1 MYYLSHLFQQLGTN
15 SLHIFWLPVGI
26 WTAAALAGFIFL
38 RIFGQKIPTA
48 YHYHSR
54 MALLYALAA
63 GVISPLIFYFLPLKS
78 ISETGSTVKFIVIQA
93 PISIVATTQ
102 TNSFFWSNPDFWI
115 GAVTAAAGVLAV
127 FALIK
132 VAIEWLLLR
141 SFAKNLR
148 ESDEK
153 MLALLTE
160 RNRQMLLKNKSSIY
174 LFFSDEIAVPCT
186 FGLFKKRIIIP
197 SFLQHDV
204 ENLNIA
210 VRHELIHIKNHDF
223 LMNLSIKIIRALFFF
238 HPLVHR
244 FYKGIETYRE
254 MYVDQQ
260 VLQDSAISQKRYAQ
274 LLFNLAP
281 CIPIKP
287 EKEFLISKSIETP
300 AAVNM
305 AVNTSTLKKRIQT
318 MKNSTHKN
326 PSFKI
331 SIMLMA
337 LSVLIITGLMA
348 CSDVSDNGIT
358 RSDVQK
364 TQSKIA
370 RTTIHGSGFSASLPG
385 SPLIVVDGKKMTTDK
400 QRNIVSRIK
409 PKYIKSIAVLKG
421 DSAAEVYGKA
431 GKNGV
436 IKIKLNDEKKA
447 FSDLLAHAPKSSD
460 WSNPHKKKIFVAVGQ
475 MPKLKGG
482 IVQLQKH
489 VKYPESCINA
499 GIQGRV
505 TLQFVVNKQGMPTNI
520 HVIKGIGGGC
530 DQAAINVVKKYARF
544 RPGRQRGQRVNV
556 QYSLPIVFSLSGKS
570 SVKQANVPKKGHV
583 VGQDMEIRNLSF
595 NNGKYSGTI
604 YSKKTDKPLPGVN
617 IVVMNPETGK
627 ATSMGAATDKN
638 GNFTLNANKQPV
650 IVKIM
655 YTGYNSLKLDL
666 SSSLSQSSR

>member
-1 MYYLSHLFQQLGTN
+1 MQSFIDIINQLGTN
-15 SLHIFWLPVGI
+15 SLPIFWLPVGI
-26 WTAAALAGFIFL
+26 WTAAALTAFIFL
-38 RIFGQKIPTA
+38 RIFSQKIPAA

-54 MALLYALAA
+54 MAMLYGLAA
-63 GVISPLIFYFLPLKS
+63 GVVGSLIFYFLPLKS
-78 ISETGSTVKFIVIQA
+78 VSETGSTVKFIVIQA
-93 PISIVATTQ
+93 PISVAAPDH
-102 TNSFFWSNPDFWI
+102 TNHIFWYNPDFWI
-115 GAVTAAAGVLAV
+115 GVVTAAAGVLAV
-127 FALIK
+127 LALIK
-132 VAIEWLLLR
+132 FAFEWFALR
-141 SFAKNLR
+141 SFAKNLQ

-153 MLALLTE
+153 MRALLTE
-160 RNRQMLLKNKSSIY
+160 KNREMLLKNKSSIY

-186 FGLFKKRIIIP
+186 FGLFKKQIIIP
-197 SFLQHDV
+197 DFLHYEA

-223 LMNLSIKIIRALFFF
+223 LMNIIVKIIRALFFF
-238 HPLVHR
+238 HPLVHL
-244 FYKGIETYRE
+244 FYKEIETYRE

-260 VLQDSAISQKRYAQ
+260 VLQDSAISQKSYAR
-274 LLFNLAP
+274 LLFELVP
-281 CIPIKP
+281 RIPIKP
-287 EKEFLISKSIETP
+287 EKEVLTSKSIETP

-305 AVNTSTLKKRIQT
+305 AVNPSTLKKRIQT

-337 LSVLIITGLMA
+337 LSALIITGLMA
-348 CSDVSDNGIT
+348 CSDVTDNGIT
-358 RSDVQK
+358 QAEVQK

-400 QRNIVSRIK
+400 QRNIISRIK

-421 DSAAEVYGKA
+421 DTAAEVYGKA

-436 IKIKLNDEKKA
+436 IKIQLIDKKKA
-447 FSDLLAHAPKSSD
+447 FNDLLAHAPDSTD
-460 WSNPHKKKIFVAVGQ
+460 WANPHKKKIFIAVRQ

-482 IVQLQKH
+482 YAGLQKK
-489 VKYPESCINA
+489 VKYPKSCYDA
-499 GIQGRV
+499 EIQGRV
-505 TLQFVVNKQGMPTNI
+505 TLQFVVNKQGIPTNI
-520 HVIKGIGGGC
+520 HVIRGIGGGC
-530 DQAAINVVKKYARF
+530 DQAAIDAVKKYARF
-544 RPGRQRGQRVNV
+544 TPGKQRGKPVNV
-556 QYSLPIVFSLSGKS
+556 RMSLPIVFKLSGKS
-570 SVKQANVPKKGHV
+570 HENNAAKKAHI
-583 VGQDMEIRNLSF
+583 VGQDMEIQNLSL

-627 ATSMGAATDKN
+627 ATSTGAATDKN
-638 GNFTLNANKQPV
+638 GNFTLNANKQPM

-666 SSSLSQSSR
+666 SSSLPQSSR